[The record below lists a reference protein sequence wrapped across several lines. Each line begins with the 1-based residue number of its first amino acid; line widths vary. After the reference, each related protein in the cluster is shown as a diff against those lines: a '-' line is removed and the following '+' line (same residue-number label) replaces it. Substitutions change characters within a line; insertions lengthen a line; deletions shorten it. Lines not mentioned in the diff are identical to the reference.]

1 MPDTGRAAREA
12 EFTDFARA
20 RMPHL
25 YRTAWLLCGDRQRAE
40 DLVQE
45 TLTKVY
51 GRWGPSIKNPAAY
64 AQTTLTRT
72 WISQQR
78 RRSNHER
85 PVDQVPE
92 RPQPNSD
99 PTLRLT
105 LIAALDRLEPLDRAV
120 VVLRYL
126 DDSSTNEVARHLGVS
141 NQAVRNRLSRALRR
155 LRDQLDLPFSELIT
169 EGAIQ

>member
-1 MPDTGRAAREA
+1 MPSTRRAAREA

-25 YRTAWLLCGDRQRAE
+25 YRSAWLLCGDQHRAE

-51 GRWGPSIKNPAAY
+51 GRWGPSIDNPAAY
-64 AQTTLTRT
+64 AQTTLTHT
-72 WISQQR
+72 WISQLR

-92 RPQPNSD
+92 KPQSD
-99 PTLRLT
+99 GDDALRLT
-105 LIAALDRLEPLDRAV
+105 LIAALNQLEPLDRAV
-120 VVLRYL
+120 VILRYR
-126 DDSSTNEVARHLGVS
+126 DDVSTHDVARQLGLS
-141 NQAVRNRLSRALRR
+141 NAAVRNRSMRALQR
-155 LRDQLDLPFSELIT
+155 LRDHLNLPFSELI
-169 EGAIQ
+169 EGATA